1 MKNLTTEKHCL
12 LQILNEKS
20 TLETR
25 HPFPNCSN
33 KLFSIIQRAV
43 LSWEMFIYRPLSTF
57 LQVQISSQ
65 VIKYFIDIVKEKLAA
80 CLASVLSIV
89 SL

>member
-20 TLETR
+20 TLETL